1 MQSYYIKPKSFYDS
15 LGDVQPSQP
24 YSYAYGDRP
33 VFEFVFLPNEIAEGD
48 TLVFAVDNDM
58 VFYDNAPENLLHSAS
73 CMVVV
78 RHYVTAE
85 EATAGKV
92 QLRIETRTV
101 KFRDV
106 TNGKVR
112 PVEVIS
118 GLYRRRGDGDD
129 VSYVLL
135 ARGRA
140 FANGIIADYDALPEP
155 ITTDEY
161 YTKGDIDGLLG
172 EKADEATLVAHTD
185 NADIHV
191 TMQDKT
197 TWDSKADIGD
207 IGNATVTITQG
218 GETRGSFSVN
228 ATDSVTID
236 LTGGAQADW
245 NETDTASPAYIQHK
259 PSVYTKTETDGML
272 DAKADKASM
281 YTKTE
286 TDGMLDAKADKAS
299 VYTKTETDGLLD
311 GKADKAS
318 VYTKTET
325 DGLLD
330 AKANVATTLS
340 GYGIQDAYTKDET
353 NSLLDAK
360 ADKSTTL
367 AGYGIADA
375 YTKTEVDAKVSSVYR
390 YKGTV
395 STYADLPSSGQEVG
409 DVWNIETADSTHGIK
424 AGDNVAWN
432 GSVWDAL
439 SGAVDLTPFALKA
452 EAGTDHNHDGTYI
465 PVTGCPLT
473 NFSVEGK
480 RADGSSIGTGRISYT
495 VEDRTDTKVD
505 NLEINTRRLRLYS
518 NEMAFIAKPTLGGRE
533 ANQKGG
539 FVISDYYTGDI
550 KAPGEFIEGNTKLS
564 DKYATKSHTH
574 AMGDITGLPA
584 SGGTAGQVLTKTET
598 GSEWADAPAGGDNT
612 TDYLCFT
619 ADEAN
624 STVRLDKN
632 GTPSTISL
640 EYSTDKKTWTEY
652 TWSGNTGA
660 TITLANIGDK
670 VWWRGDNTTLSA
682 DSNKYY
688 KFVMSGKIKALGNI
702 MSLIDKTCKSV
713 TIPTAYCFAYLFNGC
728 TSLTKAPELPAKTL
742 AKYCYNDM
750 FSGCRSLTKAPE
762 LPATTLA
769 ESCYCNMFGGCRS
782 LTKAPE
788 LPATTLALGC
798 YKGMFGGCSSLTK
811 APELPATTLAES
823 CYYNMFGGC
832 SSLTKEP
839 ELPATTLAESC
850 YYNMFAG
857 CSSLTKAPELP
868 ATVLAN
874 SCYMNMFYNCN
885 ALKKV
890 KVGFYDWKSGINAT
904 TQWLTN
910 VSSTGVF
917 ECPSVLDCST
927 RDNSHVPAGWTI
939 ARTDSPKSITSPTT
953 ASSEATYQVS
963 PSTPS
968 VPVVT
973 VASALTLNASTV
985 DSGSVTYA
993 EVVLDVATGATVT
1006 AGTNM
1011 TLVDT
1016 PTAGKRNIC
1025 VCRWSGGA
1033 CKLYVTIVEDLP
1045 QA

>member
-1 MQSYYIKPKSFYDS
+1 MTINHGEHMQSYYIKPKAFYDS
-15 LGDVQPSQP
+15 FGDVQPSQP

-58 VFYDNAPENLLHSAS
+58 VFYDSTPENLLHSAS

-92 QLRIETRTV
+92 QLRIETRTL
-101 KFRDV
+101 KFRDTV
-106 TNGKVR
+106 NGKVR

-161 YTKGDIDGLLG
+161 YTKADIDGLLG
-172 EKADEATLVAHTD
+172 EKADESALVAHTD

-191 TMQDKT
+191 TLQDKT

-207 IGNATVTITQG
+207 IGNATVTITQD

-245 NETDTASPAYIQHK
+245 NETDTTSPAYIQNR
-259 PSVYTKTETDGML
+259 P
-272 DAKADKASM
+272 
-281 YTKTE
+281 
-286 TDGMLDAKADKAS
+286 S
-299 VYTKTETDGLLD
+299 VYTKTETDGLLNE
-311 GKADKAS
+311 KADKAS
-318 VYTKTET
+318 VYTKGETDALLGEKADKASTYTKTET

-340 GYGIQDAYTKDET
+340 GYGIQDAYTKTET
-353 NSLLDAK
+353 DGLLDAK

-375 YTKTEVDAKVSSVYR
+375 YTKTEVDAKGSSVYR

-395 STYADLPSSGQEVG
+395 SAYADLPSSGQEVG
-409 DVWNIETADSTHGIK
+409 DVWNIETADSSHGIK

-432 GSVWDAL
+432 GTTWDVLA
-439 SGAVDLTPFALKA
+439 GEIDLTAYPTKSELATVATTGDYNDLTNRPDLTTKLDA
-452 EAGTDHNHDGTYI
+452 PAVAGTVGQVLTVTAGGSAWQDVPTEI
-465 PVTGCPLT
+465 P
-473 NFSVEGK
+473 
-480 RADGSSIGTGRISYT
+480 D
-495 VEDRTDTKVD
+495 
-505 NLEINTRRLRLYS
+505 
-518 NEMAFIAKPTLGGRE
+518 
-533 ANQKGG
+533 
-539 FVISDYYTGDI
+539 
-550 KAPGEFIEGNTKLS
+550 
-564 DKYATKSHTH
+564 
-574 AMGDITGLPA
+574 
-584 SGGTAGQVLTKTET
+584 GGTVGQVLTKTDT
-598 GSEWADAPAGGDNT
+598 GSEWADAPAGGEGT

-624 STVRLDKN
+624 CTVGLDKN
-632 GTPSTISL
+632 GNPPTISL
-640 EYSTDKKTWTEY
+640 EYSTDKRNWTEY

-660 TITLANIGDK
+660 NITLTNVGDS
-670 VWWRGDNTTLSA
+670 VWWRGDNTTLA
-682 DSNKYY
+682 TDNSNFHRFKI
-688 KFVMSGKIKALGNI
+688 SGSIEATGNI
-702 MSLIDKTCKSV
+702 MSLLDRQLMKTNVPS
-713 TIPTAYCFAYLFNGC
+713 YCFSNLFHYLP
-728 TSLTKAPELPAKTL
+728 SLNKAPKLPAKTL

-750 FSGCRSLTKAPE
+750 FSGCQSLTEAPE

-769 ESCYCNMFGGCRS
+769 DYCYQNMLGGCRS

-798 YKGMFGGCSSLTK
+798 YKGMFGGCSSLAK

-832 SSLTKEP
+832 SSL
-839 ELPATTLAESC
+839 A
-850 YYNMFAG
+850 
-857 CSSLTKAPELP
+857 KAPELP

-874 SCYMNMFYNCN
+874 SCYYNMFAGCASLTEAELPATALAESCYRDMFYGCK

-904 TQWLTN
+904 LSWLTN
-910 VSSTGVF
+910 VSSVEVF
-917 ECPSVLDCST
+917 ECPSALDCST
-927 RDNSHVPAGWTI
+927 RDASHVPAGWTI
-939 ARTDSPKSITSPTT
+939 VRTDSPKSITSPTT

-973 VASALTLNASTV
+973 VSSALTLNVSTV

-1006 AGTNM
+1006 AGTNL
-1011 TLVDT
+1011 TLVDA

-1025 VCRWSGGA
+1025 VVRWSNGVA
-1033 CKLYVTIVEDLP
+1033 KLYVTIVEDLP

>member
-85 EATAGKV
+85 EATQGKV

-161 YTKGDIDGLLG
+161 YTKGDIDGLLS
-172 EKADEATLVAHTD
+172 EKADEAALVAHTD

-191 TMQDKT
+191 TLQDKT

-207 IGNATVTITQG
+207 IGNATVTITQD

-245 NETDTASPAYIQHK
+245 NETDTTSPAYIQHK

-272 DAKADKASM
+272 DAKADKASV
-281 YTKTE
+281 YTKGE
-286 TDGMLDAKADKAS
+286 TDGMLDSKSDK
-299 VYTKTETDGLLD
+299 TTT
-311 GKADKAS
+311 
-318 VYTKTET
+318 YTKTET

-340 GYGIQDAYTKDET
+340 GYGIQDAYTKTET
-353 NSLLDAK
+353 DGMLDAK
-360 ADKSTTL
+360 ADKTTTL

-375 YTKTEVDAKVSSVYR
+375 YTKTEVDAKVTSVYR
-390 YKGTV
+390 YKGTA

-424 AGDNVAWN
+424 AGDNVAWT
-432 GSVWDAL
+432 GTEWDVLAGEIDL
-439 SGAVDLTPFALKA
+439 SA
-452 EAGTDHNHDGTYI
+452 
-465 PVTGCPLT
+465 
-473 NFSVEGK
+473 
-480 RADGSSIGTGRISYT
+480 
-495 VEDRTDTKVD
+495 
-505 NLEINTRRLRLYS
+505 
-518 NEMAFIAKPTLGGRE
+518 
-533 ANQKGG
+533 
-539 FVISDYYTGDI
+539 
-550 KAPGEFIEGNTKLS
+550 
-564 DKYATKSHTH
+564 YATKTDLETKMD
-574 AMGDITGLPA
+574 APATG
-584 SGGTAGQVLTKTET
+584 TVGQVLTKTAD
-598 GSEWADAPAGGDNT
+598 GQEWADAPAGGGGEDT

-619 ADEAN
+619 ANEAN
-624 STVRLDKN
+624 STVRLNKYR
-632 GTPSTISL
+632 TPDPIDL
-640 EYSTDKKTWTEY
+640 EYSLDKKTWTTY
-652 TWSGNTGA
+652 TWDGTAGE
-660 TITLANIGDK
+660 TITLANAGDK
-670 VWWRGDNTTLSA
+670 VWLRGNNSIFSSS
-682 DSNKYY
+682 DSQY
-688 KFVMSGKIKALGNI
+688 KFSLSKTLFVSGNI
-702 MSLIDKTCKSV
+702 MSLVDKTCTSLI
-713 TIPTAYCFAYLFNGC
+713 IPCKYCFKYLFHNQ
-728 TSLTKAPELPAKTL
+728 SILSMPKLPALYLTEGCYSYMFNS
-742 AKYCYNDM
+742 AIKYQ
-750 FSGCRSLTKAPE
+750 TKLPE
-762 LPATTLA
+762 LPATELA
-769 ESCYCNMFGGCRS
+769 KSCY
-782 LTKAPE
+782 E
-788 LPATTLALGC
+788 
-798 YKGMFGGCSSLTK
+798 GMFADCYITEMDFSNVLYFAQYCCRGIISDSNYFRKMKVSLRTWTRTGNW
-811 APELPATTLAES
+811 L
-823 CYYNMFGGC
+823 
-832 SSLTKEP
+832 
-839 ELPATTLAESC
+839 
-850 YYNMFAG
+850 
-857 CSSLTKAPELP
+857 
-868 ATVLAN
+868 
-874 SCYMNMFYNCN
+874 
-885 ALKKV
+885 
-890 KVGFYDWKSGINAT
+890 SG
-904 TQWLTN
+904 
-910 VSSTGVF
+910 VSPKGVF
-917 ECPSVLDCST
+917 ECPSALDCST
-927 RDNSHVPAGWTI
+927 RDDSHVPAGWTI
-939 ARTDSPKSITSPTT
+939 VRTDSPKSITSPTT

-963 PSTPS
+963 PNTPS

-973 VASALTLNASTV
+973 VASALTLNASTA
-985 DSGSVTYA
+985 DNGSVAYS
-993 EVVLDVATGATVT
+993 EIVLDVATGATVT
-1006 AGTNM
+1006 AGTNL

-1025 VCRWSGGA
+1025 VVRWSNGMA
-1033 CKLYVTIVEDLP
+1033 KLYVTIVEDLP

>member
-1 MQSYYIKPKSFYDS
+1 MQSYYIMQLAFHDSFLS
-15 LGDVQPSQP
+15 TKPSQP

-58 VFYDNAPENLLHSAS
+58 VFYDHAPENLLHSAS

-78 RHYVTAE
+78 RHDVTAE

-106 TNGKVR
+106 VNGKVR

-172 EKADEATLVAHTD
+172 EKADESALVAHTD

-191 TMQDKT
+191 TLQDKT

-207 IGNATVTITQG
+207 IGNATVTITQD

-228 ATDSVTID
+228 ASENVTID

-245 NETDTASPAYIQHK
+245 NETDTTSPSYIQHK
-259 PSVYTKTETDGML
+259 PSVYTQTETDALLG
-272 DAKADKASM
+272 
-281 YTKTE
+281 E
-286 TDGMLDAKADKAS
+286 KADKAS
-299 VYTKTETDGLLD
+299 VYTKGETDGLLD
-311 GKADKAS
+311 AKADKTTTYTKTETDALLGDKADKATT
-318 VYTKTET
+318 YTKTET

-340 GYGIQDAYTKDET
+340 GYGIQDAYTKTETDGMLNAKANVATTYTKTDTDVLLDDKADKATTYTKTETDGMLNEKADKTSVYTKGET

-360 ADKSTTL
+360 ADKTSTYTKDETDALLNDKADKATTL

-375 YTKTEVDAKVSSVYR
+375 YTKTEVDAKVTSVYR

-409 DVWNIETADSTHGIK
+409 DVWNIETADSAHDIK

-432 GSVWDAL
+432 GTTWDVLAGEIDL
-439 SGAVDLTPFALKA
+439 TAYPTKSELATVATTGSYNDLTNRPDLTTKLDAPATPGAV
-452 EAGTDHNHDGTYI
+452 
-465 PVTGCPLT
+465 
-473 NFSVEGK
+473 
-480 RADGSSIGTGRISYT
+480 
-495 VEDRTDTKVD
+495 
-505 NLEINTRRLRLYS
+505 
-518 NEMAFIAKPTLGGRE
+518 
-533 ANQKGG
+533 
-539 FVISDYYTGDI
+539 
-550 KAPGEFIEGNTKLS
+550 
-564 DKYATKSHTH
+564 
-574 AMGDITGLPA
+574 
-584 SGGTAGQVLTKTET
+584 GQVLTKTAD
-598 GSEWADAPAGGDNT
+598 GQEWNDLPDT

-624 STVRLDKN
+624 DTISLNKY
-632 GTPSTISL
+632 GTPDAISL
-640 EYSTDKKTWTEY
+640 EYSTDKRNWTEY
-652 TWSGNTGA
+652 TWDGNTGA
-660 TITLANIGDK
+660 TITLTNVGDR
-670 VWWRGDNTTLSA
+670 VWWRGDNNTLAYNYDNYHQFTISLTT
-682 DSNKYY
+682 
-688 KFVMSGKIKALGNI
+688 KASGNI
-702 MSLIDKTCKSV
+702 MSLLDKKCNKNTV
-713 TIPTAYCFAYLFNGC
+713 PEYCFSSLFNGC
-728 TSLTKAPELPAKTL
+728 TSLTTAPK
-742 AKYCYNDM
+742 
-750 FSGCRSLTKAPE
+750 
-762 LPATTLA
+762 
-769 ESCYCNMFGGCRS
+769 
-782 LTKAPE
+782 
-788 LPATTLALGC
+788 
-798 YKGMFGGCSSLTK
+798 
-811 APELPATTLAES
+811 LPATTLAES
-823 CYYNMFGGC
+823 CYYNMFSGSGIVVAPELPAATLGGAC
-832 SSLTKEP
+832 YRRMFCGCTSLTEAP
-839 ELPATTLAESC
+839 ELPATTLANWC
-850 YYNMFAG
+850 YVDMFKG
-857 CSSLTKAPELP
+857 CTSLTTAPELP
-868 ATVLAN
+868 ATTIGESSYKSMFNGCTSLTTAPKIYAKSGDSN
-874 SCYMNMFYNCN
+874 SCNSMFYNCTSLTEATVPN
-885 ALKKV
+885 LNLNISNVNTVFQMFYGCTSLKHLKV
-890 KVGFYDWKSGINAT
+890 YFTNWDGYGVYIRPWDQYKGYSL
-904 TQWLTN
+904 WLEG

-917 ECPSVLDCST
+917 ECPSALDCST
-927 RDNSHVPAGWTI
+927 RDASHVPAGWTI
-939 ARTDSPKSITSPTT
+939 VRTDSPKSITSPTT

-963 PSTPS
+963 PNTPS

-985 DSGSVTYA
+985 DNGSVTYA
-993 EVVLDVATGATVT
+993 EVVIDVATGATVT
-1006 AGTNM
+1006 AGTNL

-1025 VCRWSGGA
+1025 VVRWSNGVA
-1033 CKLYVTIVEDLP
+1033 KLYVTIVEDLP